1 MPSFSRALGAFASA
15 PEGLAARGPAFPLGA
30 AAAAVSWAAVVA
42 AALLAWVAAPESSA
56 PWTAAWGVGSAAWFL
71 GHGSPVRAGSVD
83 LSVTPLLLFFFI
95 AGSAIWGL
103 RRAVRDL
110 DDGSGSGRGE
120 LVAGVRREVVDV
132 GLAAIGG
139 YAAVAVLALL
149 TTLAGPV
156 RPHPVLGLV
165 APSVWHSVAS
175 SSPWRWTTRT
185 AGSARSRRWTTAGAS
200 RRTGSLVGPRLVW
213 ATLTRLATVLVVV
226 VLVVIGV
233 GGSRIDEV
241 SAALDPGPVGTLVL
255 AVAQVLVLPNLA
267 TWALAWMTGPGFSV
281 GAGTSV
287 TLTFANPGLQ
297 PLLPVLGALPAG
309 GAMPG
314 WAVGAV
320 LLPVLVGLL
329 LGRAAE
335 RELSWLPALAASVAA
350 AVIVAAT
357 AAGLTALG
365 AGSLGVDR
373 FCLGRAGRQTGRPLA
388 LPRARSR
395 CVALA
400 PRLRRG
406 GLGPGA
412 PLERYVRRHLRLGQ
426 APDGRRLGSVR
437 DGAPRRPR
445 PGRAWSSSSP
455 APAPCSKPSSTPAPS
470 RHGAQVVAVGP
481 TGRERWGAAH
491 SGPGCRP
498 SSAGSPTTPTARPG
512 TPPSRPRSPA
522 TSPPWSSRPA
532 SSSSSGRPSWP
543 GSGVATSTATT
554 PCCPPSPA
562 STVRGTPLRM
572 ASGRRRHGVHR
583 RRGVDTGAIVG
594 QCVVPVLD
602 DDTEETLT
610 ERIKAAERPQLV
622 DLVGRMAR
630 EGFTV
635 TGRKVTIP

>member
-1 MPSFSRALGAFASA
+1 M
-15 PEGLAARGPAFPLGA
+15 
-30 AAAAVSWAAVVA
+30 
-42 AALLAWVAAPESSA
+42 
-56 PWTAAWGVGSAAWFL
+56 
-71 GHGSPVRAGSVD
+71 RAGSVD

-149 TTLAGPV
+149 TTLAGPA

-165 APSVWHSVAS
+165 APLGMALGGLLVAVALDYEDGWLGAVPALDDRWSVA
-175 SSPWRWTTRT
+175 PDWV
-185 AGSARSRRWTTAGAS
+185 
-200 RRTGSLVGPRLVW
+200 LVGPRLVW

-287 TLTFANPGLQ
+287 TLTSANPGLQ

-335 RELSWLPALAASVAA
+335 RELYRLPALAASVAA

-373 FCLGRAGRQTGRPLA
+373 FVSVGPDEGP
-388 LPRARSR
+388 
-395 CVALA
+395 VALW
-400 PRLRRG
+400 LCLELV
-406 GLGPGA
+406 LGA
-412 PLERYVRRHLRLGQ
+412 LLWLLGSAAVDWVQ
-426 APDGRRLGSVR
+426 GRRSS
-437 DGAPRRPR
+437 DMSDATSASARPR
-445 PGRAWSSSSP
+445 
-455 APAPCSKPSSTPAPS
+455 
-470 RHGAQVVAVGP
+470 
-481 TGRERWGAAH
+481 
-491 SGPGCRP
+491 
-498 SSAGSPTTPTARPG
+498 TA
-512 TPPSRPRSPA
+512 
-522 TSPPWSSRPA
+522 
-532 SSSSSGRPSWP
+532 
-543 GSGVATSTATT
+543 
-554 PCCPPSPA
+554 
-562 STVRGTPLRM
+562 
-572 ASGRRRHGVHR
+572 
-583 RRGVDTGAIVG
+583 
-594 QCVVPVLD
+594 D
-602 DDTEETLT
+602 D
-610 ERIKAAERPQLV
+610 
-622 DLVGRMAR
+622 
-630 EGFTV
+630 
-635 TGRKVTIP
+635 

>member
-15 PEGLAARGPAFPLGA
+15 PEGLAARGPAFLWGA

-149 TTLAGPV
+149 TTLAGPA

-165 APSVWHSVAS
+165 APLGMALGGLLVAVALDYEDGWLGAVPALDDRWSVA
-175 SSPWRWTTRT
+175 PDWV
-185 AGSARSRRWTTAGAS
+185 
-200 RRTGSLVGPRLVW
+200 LVGPRLVW

-226 VLVVIGV
+226 VLVVIGA

-287 TLTFANPGLQ
+287 TLTSANPGLQ

-335 RELSWLPALAASVAA
+335 RELYRLPALAASVAA

-373 FCLGRAGRQTGRPLA
+373 FVSVGPDARP
-388 LPRARSR
+388 
-395 CVALA
+395 VALW
-400 PRLRRG
+400 LCLELV
-406 GLGPGA
+406 LGA
-412 PLERYVRRHLRLGQ
+412 LLWLLGSAAVDWVQ
-426 APDGRRLGSVR
+426 GRRSS
-437 DGAPRRPR
+437 DMSDATSASARPR
-445 PGRAWSSSSP
+445 
-455 APAPCSKPSSTPAPS
+455 
-470 RHGAQVVAVGP
+470 
-481 TGRERWGAAH
+481 
-491 SGPGCRP
+491 
-498 SSAGSPTTPTARPG
+498 TA
-512 TPPSRPRSPA
+512 
-522 TSPPWSSRPA
+522 
-532 SSSSSGRPSWP
+532 
-543 GSGVATSTATT
+543 
-554 PCCPPSPA
+554 
-562 STVRGTPLRM
+562 
-572 ASGRRRHGVHR
+572 
-583 RRGVDTGAIVG
+583 
-594 QCVVPVLD
+594 D
-602 DDTEETLT
+602 D
-610 ERIKAAERPQLV
+610 
-622 DLVGRMAR
+622 
-630 EGFTV
+630 
-635 TGRKVTIP
+635 